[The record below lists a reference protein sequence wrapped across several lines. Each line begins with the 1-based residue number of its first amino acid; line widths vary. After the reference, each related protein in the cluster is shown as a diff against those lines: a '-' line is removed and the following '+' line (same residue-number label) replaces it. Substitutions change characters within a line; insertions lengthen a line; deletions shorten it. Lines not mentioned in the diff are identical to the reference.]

1 MTFSQQLA
9 GAGIGR
15 RAFLAAIAAGGGA
28 LGSPARAADPGRRTA
43 WRRLCPVCIDCHAHF
58 LNLEVLDA
66 AVPHSP
72 SSGFGKFP
80 FPRDAPMM
88 RKMLEPALQIEDMD
102 KRGVD
107 KSMISSAAV
116 IEGLSFARG
125 DEAVRLN
132 RRVNDTAAD
141 WVSRYPKR
149 FIGSFVLPL
158 ADMDHALAEL
168 DRAHRN
174 GLKVANLPAQHAGDY
189 LGHARFAGMWDEIDR
204 RGIVAFIHPD
214 GVTDPWFQ
222 SYAMWNSIGQSIE
235 EVRVMTSLI
244 YEGALERRPGLK
256 IVMAHGGG
264 YMPHYMGRLD
274 RNAEDKPATMAN
286 ISQKPSAYLRR
297 FHYDSC
303 VYDPRTLELLVERV
317 GIDRIVMGGDYPV
330 ASQDPVALLE
340 SIPSFTPENIAAIAG
355 LNAAKLLGV

>member
-1 MTFSQQLA
+1 
-9 GAGIGR
+9 
-15 RAFLAAIAAGGGA
+15 
-28 LGSPARAADPGRRTA
+28 
-43 WRRLCPVCIDCHAHF
+43 
-58 LNLEVLDA
+58 
-66 AVPHSP
+66 
-72 SSGFGKFP
+72 
-80 FPRDAPMM
+80 
-88 RKMLEPALQIEDMD
+88 
-102 KRGVD
+102 
-107 KSMISSAAV
+107 
-116 IEGLSFARG
+116 
-125 DEAVRLN
+125 
-132 RRVNDTAAD
+132 
-141 WVSRYPKR
+141 
-149 FIGSFVLPL
+149 
-158 ADMDHALAEL
+158 
-168 DRAHRN
+168 
-174 GLKVANLPAQHAGDY
+174 
-189 LGHARFAGMWDEIDR
+189 
-204 RGIVAFIHPD
+204 
-214 GVTDPWFQ
+214 
-222 SYAMWNSIGQSIE
+222 MWNSIGQSIE